1 MVRLCALLASRV
13 RSSPTERACSDVV
26 LEDGVQLQGCVIGR
40 GVVLGAGASLRECH
54 VAAAAVVPAGA
65 EHRSESLQRK

>member
-1 MVRLCALLASRV
+1 MRSFARLW
-13 RSSPTERACSDVV
+13 RSLTGGLRADVV

-65 EHRSESLQRK
+65 EHRSESLQRVR

>member
-1 MVRLCALLASRV
+1 M
-13 RSSPTERACSDVV
+13 V

-54 VAAAAVVPAGA
+54 VAAGAVVPAGA
-65 EHRSESLQRK
+65 EHRSEPLPQRR